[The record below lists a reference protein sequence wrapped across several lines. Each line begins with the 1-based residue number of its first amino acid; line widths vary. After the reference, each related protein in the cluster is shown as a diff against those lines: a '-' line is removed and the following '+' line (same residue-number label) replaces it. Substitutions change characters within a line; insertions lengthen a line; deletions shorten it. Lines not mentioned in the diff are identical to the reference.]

1 MRHKGLRVRIIGAGT
16 GGLCL
21 AQGLKQDD
29 VEVEVFERDHTPTDR
44 LQGYRLSINGTGRR
58 ALKACLPQGLF
69 AKLIANSAKPS
80 EGVTFLDHRLN
91 RLLAIDLQHRDAEE
105 ADSELPVSRTAL
117 RGILSEG
124 LNDIIH
130 YGKRFVAFEN
140 DPQGD
145 VNARFE
151 DGSTTTGDV
160 LIGADGAGSHMR
172 AQLLPQAR
180 RVETGLVAV
189 SAKLGLSDDVRRVTP
204 QPILRGPTLILG
216 PKGCFMFASTV
227 DYEDKPPGGSRQQY
241 DHEKYVMWGFSA
253 NHEVLDFPT
262 NPASVGGQDA
272 KAAVLAQMSDWHP
285 ALRWL
290 VQTAD
295 ASTATAFA
303 VKTSVPIQPWATQ
316 KVTLLGDALHNMT
329 PFRGIGAN
337 TALRDAMALRRAL
350 VAVSRGEVDLIKALA
365 AYEQDMIGYGFT
377 AVQASLK
384 NMERF
389 HATGILARS
398 ATKALFRVI
407 DYLPPLKGAFL
418 GR

>member
-1 MRHKGLRVRIIGAGT
+1 
-16 GGLCL
+16 L
-21 AQGLKQDD
+21 AQGLKQDNI
-29 VEVEVFERDHTPTDR
+29 EVEVFERDHTPTDR
-44 LQGYRLSINGTGRR
+44 LQGYRLSINATGRR
-58 ALKACLPQGLF
+58 ALMACLPQGLF
-69 AKLIANSAKPS
+69 AKLIANCAKPS

-91 RLLAIDLQHRDAEE
+91 RLLAIDLQHRDAED
-105 ADSELPVSRTAL
+105 ADSELPVSRIAL

-124 LNDIIH
+124 LNDVIH
-130 YGKRFVAFEN
+130 YGKRCVAFED
-140 DPQGD
+140 DPQDD

-160 LIGADGAGSHMR
+160 LIGADGAGSHVR

-180 RVETGLVAV
+180 RVETGIVAV
-189 SAKLGLSDDVRRVTP
+189 SAKLGLSEDVRQATP

-227 DYEDKPPGGSRQQY
+227 DYEDKPPSGKQHY

-253 NHEVLDFPT
+253 HNEVLDFPA
-262 NPASVGGQDA
+262 NPAGGGQDA
-272 KAAVLAQMSDWHP
+272 KAAVLAQMRGWHP

-295 ASTATAFA
+295 PSTATAFA
-303 VKTSVPIQPWATQ
+303 VKTSVPIRPWATR

-350 VAVSRGEVDLIKALA
+350 VAVSRGEADLITALA
-365 AYEQDMIGYGFT
+365 AYEQDMIGYGFA

-389 HATGILARS
+389 HAKGILARS

-407 DYLPPLKGAFL
+407 DHVPPLKAAFL

>member
-1 MRHKGLRVRIIGAGT
+1 
-16 GGLCL
+16 L
-21 AQGLKQDD
+21 AQGLKQDN
-29 VEVEVFERDHTPTDR
+29 VEVEVFERDHTPADR
-44 LQGYRLSINGTGRR
+44 LQGYRLSINATGRR
-58 ALKACLPQGLF
+58 ALRACLPHGLF
-69 AKLIANSAKPS
+69 EKLIANCAKPS
-80 EGVTFLDHRLN
+80 ESVTFLDHRLN
-91 RLLAIDLQHRDAEE
+91 RLLAIDLQHRDPKD
-105 ADSELPVSRTAL
+105 ADSELPVSRIAL
-117 RGILSEG
+117 RGTLSEG
-124 LNDIIH
+124 LNDVIH
-130 YGKRFVAFEN
+130 YGKRCVAFEN

-145 VNARFE
+145 VSARFE
-151 DGSTTTGDV
+151 DGSATTGDV
-160 LIGADGAGSHMR
+160 LIGADGAGSHLR
-172 AQLLPQAR
+172 TQLLPQAR
-180 RVETGLVAV
+180 RVETGIVAV
-189 SAKLGLSDDVRRVTP
+189 SAKLGLSDDVRRATP
-204 QPILRGPTLILG
+204 QAILRGPTLILG

-227 DYEDKPPGGSRQQY
+227 DYQDKPPGGEQHY

-253 NHEVLDFPT
+253 HNEMLDLPA
-262 NPASVGGQDA
+262 NPATASAQDA
-272 KAAVLAQMSDWHP
+272 KAAVIAQIGDWHP

-350 VAVSRGEVDLIKALA
+350 VAVSRGEADLIKALA
-365 AYEQDMIGYGFT
+365 AYEQDMIGYGFD

-389 HATGILARS
+389 HATGTLARC
-398 ATKALFRVI
+398 ATKALFRAMDHV
-407 DYLPPLKGAFL
+407 PPLKAAFL